1 MSAHPRQ
8 VPLLLTVLSG
18 MAVSAA
24 CNETS
29 LPDFPTTTHSSPTL
43 IRLSTET
50 LPAAPP
56 DPSPQPSPSQTPI
69 PALGQLDFPYE
80 SADAGNVVILAGTT
94 MVVTWL
100 DAPPGAQR
108 YDFFLTREED
118 HTPVLLGT
126 DSDPSDGASIQWVV
140 PEHLSASLSAIA
152 YFTDGSM
159 VTSLP
164 SFALYSGQA
173 LPDDVCTIRSTS
185 VGVVDIFREHSL
197 DSENFAYIT
206 PGTFQPVL
214 GRTPDGW
221 YWIDAVGAYDLQSG
235 EVASGTG
242 WVSDRS
248 PIGLFGPCA
257 DVPVVQ

>member
-1 MSAHPRQ
+1 
-8 VPLLLTVLSG
+8 

-29 LPDFPTTTHSSPTL
+29 LPDFPTTTHSSPTP

-50 LPAAPP
+50 LPAPPPFRQRPEPPPAAPP
-56 DPSPQPSPSQTPI
+56 DPSPQPSPPETSI
-69 PALGQLDFPYE
+69 PALGQLSFPYE
-80 SADAGNVVILAGTT
+80 SADAGNVFILAGTT

-100 DAPPGAQR
+100 DAPPGGQR

-140 PEHLSASLSAIA
+140 PEHLSAGLSAIA
-152 YFTDGSM
+152 HFTDGSM

-221 YWIDAVGAYDLQSG
+221 YWIDGVAAYDLQSG

-242 WVSDRS
+242 WGSDRS
-248 PIGLFGPCA
+248 LIGLFGPCA